1 MSAPLIELTGI
12 RKRYGVG
19 ETAVDVLRGLSLT
32 IHSGE
37 YVAIIG
43 PSGSGKSTLMHILG
57 CLDHPSRGIYR
68 FAGRDVAA
76 LDPDDLAALR
86 CDAFGFVFQGYHLVP
101 TETAREN
108 VEVPAIYAGLAPPE
122 RRERAISLLERLGLA
137 DRLDHRPHQLSGG
150 QQQRVSFARALM
162 NGGRVLLADEP
173 TGALDTKSSSEVME
187 LLDDLSAKGHTII
200 LITHDPVVARR
211 ARRTIEISDGQIV
224 RDQPIEDTGAQPV
237 SNAWSASRF
246 PPSRPSRKSAP
257 RYSSLGI
264 FSLSA
269 GLFEA
274 LRGAW
279 RVLWINRFR
288 TGLTLLG
295 IFIGVASVIVT
306 IAVSEGARRQ
316 VIAQL
321 GAFGTS
327 ILYVRDRN
335 SPGGA
340 PPMGIDDGDLGEMA
354 LLPSV
359 SRVMPNAQ
367 SWNTIRY
374 GSQDTQAYVGGATP
388 ELPAIFRWPVAQG
401 RFFSQREMSELAPVA
416 VLGSRTYQQFFP
428 EGGDPLGKQ
437 ILVADSPFEIIG
449 VMTSKGS
456 DSGKSY
462 DDERIYVPYTSA
474 LVRVYQRSFP
484 DYVVVEA
491 RSSEQVDEAER
502 SIRSLLVARHGQ
514 DDIQIDNAG
523 ARLTAEMAS
532 RRSMTMMLALI
543 AAISLLVGGIGVM
556 NVMLMTVKERT
567 GEIGIRMATGAR
579 QSDIVR
585 QFVTEALVVSLV
597 GGAMGVLL
605 GVLIV
610 GALKLANV
618 PVALSLPPIIGAF
631 GCALITGLVFGLMPA
646 RQAAKLDPVQALAGE

>member
-1 MSAPLIELTGI
+1 MNVPLIELIGI
-12 RKRYGVG
+12 RKRYGAG
-19 ETAVDVLRGLSLT
+19 EMAVDVLRGLSLT
-32 IHSGE
+32 IQSGE

-57 CLDHPSRGIYR
+57 CLDRPSAGTYR
-68 FAGRDVAA
+68 FAGRDVAV
-76 LDPDDLAALR
+76 LDPDDLAELR
-86 CDAFGFVFQGYHLVP
+86 CEAFGFVFQGYHLIP

-108 VEVPAIYAGLAPPE
+108 VEVPAIYAGFEPPQ
-122 RRERAISLLERLGLA
+122 RRERAIALLERLGLA

-173 TGALDTKSSSEVME
+173 TGALDTRSSSEVME
-187 LLDDLSAKGHTII
+187 LLDELAVQGHTIV

-211 ARRTIEISDGQIV
+211 ARRIIEISDGQIV
-224 RDQPIEDTGAQPV
+224 RDQRREDAGAQSV
-237 SNAWSASRF
+237 SDARSASTLLPTRR
-246 PPSRPSRKSAP
+246 SDEAVRRDA
-257 RYSSLGI
+257 
-264 FSLSA
+264 SLSMSNLGT

-306 IAVSEGARRQ
+306 IAVSEGARRE

-340 PPMGIDDGDLGEMA
+340 PPMGIDDGDLAEMA
-354 LLPSV
+354 QLPSV
-359 SRVMPNAQ
+359 SRVVPNAQ
-367 SWNTIRY
+367 SWSTIRY
-374 GSQDTQAYVGGATP
+374 GNKDIQAYVGGTTT
-388 ELPAIFRWPVAQG
+388 ELPAVFRWPVAQG

-416 VLGSRTYQQFFP
+416 VLGSKTYQQFFP
-428 EGGDPLGKQ
+428 EGGDPIGKQ
-437 ILVADSPFEIIG
+437 ILVADSPFEVIG
-449 VMTSKGS
+449 VMSSKGA

-462 DDERIYVPYTSA
+462 DDERIYVPYKAA
-474 LVRVYQRSFP
+474 LVRVYQRAFP

-491 RSSEQVDEAER
+491 RSVEQVDEAER
-502 SIRSLLVARHGQ
+502 AIRSLLNGRHGQ

-523 ARLTAEMAS
+523 ARLAAEMAS
-532 RRSMTMMLALI
+532 RRNMTMMLALI

-556 NVMLMTVKERT
+556 NVMLMTVRERT
-567 GEIGIRMATGAR
+567 GEIGIRMATGAS

-597 GGAMGVLL
+597 GGALGALL

-610 GALKLANV
+610 GVLKLTNV
-618 PVALSLPPIIGAF
+618 AVALSLPPIIGAF